1 MVRGFYQLGTGIMT
15 QNKALSTIANN
26 ISNAE
31 TTGYKKQLVVTE
43 SFEDMIIARIKAK
56 PNDSSKGVFVGEKTM
71 ARTVSETASIHT
83 QGVLKETGRNLDVAI
98 VGEGFFAI
106 QTAQGTMYT
115 RKGDFN
121 VDEQGYLIQANAGR
135 VMGQNGPIRVGTE
148 EVEFDRNGNV
158 YANGENV
165 GRIAIYNFAD
175 YGVLT
180 PVTEGY
186 YSATGGAQQI
196 NSLLRG
202 KTLEGSNIDM
212 AEEITNAIAA
222 QRELQTQ
229 SQVLKMYD
237 TTLQKA
243 TTEIGRIN

>member
-56 PNDSSKGVFVGEKTM
+56 PNDSSRGVNIGEKSM
-71 ARTVSETASIHT
+71 ARTVSQTASIHT

-106 QTAQGTMYT
+106 QTAQGIMYT

-121 VDEQGYLIQANAGR
+121 VDDQGYLIQAGAGR

-148 EVEFDRNGNV
+148 EVEFDKNGNV

-165 GRIAIYNFAD
+165 GRLAVYNFAD
-175 YGVLT
+175 YSSLT

-186 YSATGGAQQI
+186 YSSTGEAQQI
-196 NSLLRG
+196 EALVRG
-202 KTLEGSNIDM
+202 KTLEGSNVDM